1 MFCRAEVELAED
13 LTSGRVE
20 LLPLTPLKPGHV
32 TGLSVSQ
39 HPGSIVV
46 TSPFTSLKA
55 SRATWRT
62 GFQKGPGTGRRGR
75 GM

>member
-20 LLPLTPLKPGHV
+20 LSPLTPLKPGHV

-39 HPGSIVV
+39 HPDSIVV

-55 SRATWRT
+55 SRATWLT
-62 GFQKGPGTGRRGR
+62 GF
-75 GM
+75 